1 MTTDQKAEV
10 IWKICVGR
18 GMENGT
24 HRTLPTDHIIKNVPK
39 ADGCVIAATHQ
50 FAVWDSVL

>member
-39 ADGCVIAATHQ
+39 PDGCVIAATHQ